1 MQVHIPLK
9 RSSQSFVTK
18 MRCQVTSRT
27 THGILISQEISYKT
41 YKEICSGEPKKV
53 NLGYN
58 NDYDMKRPK
67 FSLMKVEN
75 NTLMPYP
82 PHGTHLHGEI
92 SAVSYVWEIL
102 SKFLSIHN
110 IEPNWL
116 NCGFSWGW
124 YSAELG
130 GWTGCMGKV

>member
-1 MQVHIPLK
+1 MKCQLK
-9 RSSQSFVTK
+9 SK
-18 MRCQVTSRT
+18 T
-27 THGILISQEISYKT
+27 THDVLISKEISYKS
-41 YKEICSGEPKKV
+41 YKDICSGEKKKV

-58 NDYDMKRPK
+58 NDYNI
-67 FSLMKVEN
+67 LKVEN

-102 SKFLSIHN
+102 STFISIHN